1 MVISLERIYFSIL
14 DLNRS
19 LMVILVL
26 VRSDKKRKQKTLDT
40 SPLES
45 NTVFL
50 GKSAEL
56 EYAVGN

>member
-1 MVISLERIYFSIL
+1 MG
-14 DLNRS
+14 
-19 LMVILVL
+19 ILVL
-26 VRSDKKRKQKTLDT
+26 VLSDKKRKETTLDT
-40 SPLES
+40 SPRES